1 LYFNIKIKKGELGYM
16 NKKYSVTK
24 EIVVWIII
32 DIIGT
37 IILVNTINISKISAI
52 IISII
57 ATVPILIAR
66 YNNYKLVISDEE
78 IVIYKSFI
86 KETRIPLENIVE
98 IEIGDSFTGSRLQGV
113 VKYMYI
119 KTAEDNYKFNIVN
132 IESEQF
138 YNDIKDLETKQNIK
152 YFNNQE

>member
-1 LYFNIKIKKGELGYM
+1 M
-16 NKKYSVTK
+16 NKKYSVIK

-37 IILVNTINISKISAI
+37 IILVNTINISKISV

-66 YNNYKLVISDEE
+66 YNNYKLVIYDKE
-78 IVIYKSFI
+78 IVLYKSFI

-98 IEIGDSFTGSRLQGV
+98 IEIGNSFTGSRLQGV

-138 YNDIKDLETKQNIK
+138 YDDIKNLATKLNIR
-152 YFNNQE
+152 YFNNKE

>member
-1 LYFNIKIKKGELGYM
+1 M
-16 NKKYSVTK
+16 NRKYSVIR
-24 EIVVWIII
+24 EIVIWIII

-37 IILVNTINISKISAI
+37 IILVNTINISKIVAI
-52 IISII
+52 ISSIT

-78 IVIYKSFI
+78 IVLYKSFI
-86 KETRIPLENIVE
+86 KKTQIPLENIVE
-98 IEIGDSFTGSRLQGV
+98 IEIGNSFTGSRIQGC

-119 KTAEDNYKFNIVN
+119 KTSTDNYKFNIVN

-138 YNDIKDLETKQNIK
+138 YNDIKNLATKQDIE
-152 YFNNQE
+152 YFKNQE

>member
-1 LYFNIKIKKGELGYM
+1 M
-16 NKKYSVTK
+16 NRKYSVNR
-24 EIVVWIII
+24 EIVIWIII

-37 IILVNTINISKISAI
+37 IILINTINISKIVAI
-52 IISII
+52 ISSIT

-78 IVIYKSFI
+78 VVLYKSFI
-86 KETRIPLENIVE
+86 KETRIPLEKMFK
-98 IEIGDSFTGSRLQGV
+98 IEIGETFTASRIQGC

-119 KTAEDNYKFNIVN
+119 KTSTDNYKFNIVN

-138 YNDIKDLETKQNIK
+138 YNDIKNLATKQNIE
-152 YFNNQE
+152 YFKN

>member
-1 LYFNIKIKKGELGYM
+1 M
-16 NKKYSVTK
+16 NNKYSVIK
-24 EIVVWIII
+24 DIIVWIII

-37 IILVNTINISKISAI
+37 IILVNTTNISKISAI

-66 YNNYKLVISDEE
+66 YNNYKLVISDKE
-78 IVIYKSFI
+78 IVLYKSFI
-86 KETRIPLENIVE
+86 KKTRILLENIVE
-98 IEIGDSFTGSRLQGV
+98 IEIGNSFTGSSIQGV

-119 KTAEDNYKFNIVN
+119 KTAEDNHKFNIVN

-138 YNDIKDLETKQNIK
+138 YDDIKNLATKLNIK

>member
-1 LYFNIKIKKGELGYM
+1 M
-16 NKKYSVTK
+16 NRKYSVNR
-24 EIVVWIII
+24 EIVIWIII

-37 IILVNTINISKISAI
+37 IIIVNTINISKIVAI
-52 IISII
+52 ISSIT

-78 IVIYKSFI
+78 VVLYKSFI
-86 KETRIPLENIVE
+86 EETRIPLEKIFK
-98 IEIGDSFTGSRLQGV
+98 IEIGETFTGSRIQEC

-119 KTAEDNYKFNIVN
+119 KTSTDNYKFNIVN

-138 YNDIKDLETKQNIK
+138 YNDIKNLATKQNIE
-152 YFNNQE
+152 YFKNQE

>member
-1 LYFNIKIKKGELGYM
+1 M
-16 NKKYSVTK
+16 NRKYSVIR
-24 EIVVWIII
+24 EIVIWIII

-37 IILVNTINISKISAI
+37 IILVNTINISKIVAI
-52 IISII
+52 ISSIT

-78 IVIYKSFI
+78 IVFYKSFI
-86 KETRIPLENIVE
+86 KKTQIPLENIVE
-98 IEIGDSFTGSRLQGV
+98 IEIGNSFTGSRIQGC

-119 KTAEDNYKFNIVN
+119 KTSTDNYKFN

-138 YNDIKDLETKQNIK
+138 YNDIKNLATKQNIE
-152 YFNNQE
+152 YFKNQE

>member
-1 LYFNIKIKKGELGYM
+1 M
-16 NKKYSVTK
+16 NRKYSVIR
-24 EIVVWIII
+24 EIVIWIII

-37 IILVNTINISKISAI
+37 IILVNTINISKIVAI
-52 IISII
+52 ISSIT

-78 IVIYKSFI
+78 IVLYKSFI
-86 KETRIPLENIVE
+86 KKTQIPLENIVE
-98 IEIGDSFTGSRLQGV
+98 IKIGNSFTGSRIQGV
-113 VKYMYI
+113 VKYIYI
-119 KTAEDNYKFNIVN
+119 KTAEDNHKFNIVN

-138 YNDIKDLETKQNIK
+138 YDDIKNLATKLNIK

>member
-1 LYFNIKIKKGELGYM
+1 M
-16 NKKYSVTK
+16 NKKYSVIK

-37 IILVNTINISKISAI
+37 IILVNTINISKISVI

-66 YNNYKLVISDEE
+66 YNNYKLVIYDKE
-78 IVIYKSFI
+78 IVLYKSFI
-86 KETRIPLENIVE
+86 KETRIQLENIVE
-98 IEIGDSFTGSRLQGV
+98 IEIGNSFTGSRLQGV

-138 YNDIKDLETKQNIK
+138 YDDIKNLATKLNIR
-152 YFNNQE
+152 YFNNKE

>member
-1 LYFNIKIKKGELGYM
+1 M
-16 NKKYSVTK
+16 NNKYSVIK
-24 EIVVWIII
+24 DIIVWIII

-37 IILVNTINISKISAI
+37 IILVNTTNISKISAI

-78 IVIYKSFI
+78 IVLYKSFI
-86 KETRIPLENIVE
+86 KNTRISLENIVE
-98 IEIGDSFTGSRLQGV
+98 IEIGNSFTGSRIQGV
-113 VKYMYI
+113 VKYIYI
-119 KTAEDNYKFNIVN
+119 KTAEDNHKFNIVN

-138 YNDIKDLETKQNIK
+138 YDDIKNLATKLNIK

>member
-1 LYFNIKIKKGELGYM
+1 M
-16 NKKYSVTK
+16 NRKYSVIR
-24 EIVVWIII
+24 EIVIWIII

-37 IILVNTINISKISAI
+37 IILVNTINISKIVAI
-52 IISII
+52 ISSIT

-78 IVIYKSFI
+78 IVLYKSFI
-86 KETRIPLENIVE
+86 KKTQIPVENIVE
-98 IEIGDSFTGSRLQGV
+98 IEIGNSFTGSRIQGV
-113 VKYMYI
+113 VKYIYI
-119 KTAEDNYKFNIVN
+119 KTAEDNHKFNIVN

-138 YNDIKDLETKQNIK
+138 YDDIKNLATKLNIK

>member
-1 LYFNIKIKKGELGYM
+1 M
-16 NKKYSVTK
+16 NNKYSVIK
-24 EIVVWIII
+24 DIVVWIII
-32 DIIGT
+32 SVIGT
-37 IILVNTINISKISAI
+37 IIFVNTTNISKISAI

-57 ATVPILIAR
+57 ATVLILIAG

-78 IVIYKSFI
+78 IVLYKSFI
-86 KETRIPLENIVE
+86 KKTRIPLENIVE
-98 IEIGDSFTGSRLQGV
+98 IEIGDSFTGSRIQGV